1 MRVVSHFEDSEQMQ
15 GFKERY
21 TVSPQD
27 LASISHLLSSIMQD
41 LRRHNDGQPGPALQ
55 QANQTAS
62 RPAAVPQQPQPHE
75 ANSMKQAQAGAQGHN
90 KLPQR
95 PSSRG
100 IAPPPAPISTQP
112 PFQFGAA
119 SPDGKPVYPVNPPQL
134 TQDGLHLPRKKM
146 RTGTQT
152 SSPAGN
158 SQTASP
164 QTKTA
169 SPDLRKQE
177 PKSAPTKPTFP
188 CTAPDCEMGAPVFSS
203 EALRKKHVDEF
214 HTQPFQEPAQFLE
227 QAIVEVFDIV
237 SRNKADA
244 AQAQVNA
251 VGESAVQQ
259 TKPDGKNGV
268 APKGSETSA
277 PSADAHHPAIL
288 EDWATINGTIDPQ
301 SLFAPAF
308 NFDPIAGGVISNTS
322 LYRSTTPNEDT
333 PESSKDSGTSEPNS
347 DIPEAVSLDID
358 IDLAPDLYFHDSFN
372 LNSPGTYYQG
382 DEDGYYASN
391 MIEHIVATK
400 SYEIPQAIDMSLY
413 SMDC

>member
-1 MRVVSHFEDSEQMQ
+1 MRVASQFEDGEQMQ
-15 GFKERY
+15 VMKDRT

-27 LASISHLLSSIMQD
+27 IQMFGQLLTSLMHD
-41 LRRHNDGQPGPALQ
+41 LKRGNEGQPGQASQQMNPA
-55 QANQTAS
+55 AS
-62 RPAAVPQQPQPHE
+62 RPAPAAPQPQVHE
-75 ANSMKQAQAGAQGHN
+75 ATLNKQAQTGAQGHN

-100 IAPPPAPISTQP
+100 VAPPSAPISTQP

-119 SPDGKPVYPVNPPQL
+119 SPDGKPVYAANPPQL

-146 RTGTQT
+146 KTGTQT
-152 SSPAGN
+152 FSPAGG

-164 QTKTA
+164 QTKTM

-177 PKSAPTKPTFP
+177 PKAVPAKPTFP

-203 EALRKKHVDEF
+203 EALRKKHIDEF

-227 QAIVEVFDIV
+227 QAIVEVFDV
-237 SRNKADA
+237 VHRNKAAA

-251 VGESAVQQ
+251 IGGSVAQHGKA
-259 TKPDGKNGV
+259 DGKNGAV
-268 APKGSETSA
+268 FNAPA
-277 PSADAHHPAIL
+277 ADLQQPAML
-288 EDWATINGTIDPQ
+288 EDWGMANGTIDPQ

-347 DIPEAVSLDID
+347 DIPEAGSLDID
-358 IDLAPDLYFHDSFN
+358 IDLAPDLYFHDSFKI
-372 LNSPGTYYQG
+372 NSPGTYYQG
-382 DEDGYYASN
+382 DDEGYYAAN

-400 SYEIPQAIDMSLY
+400 SYEIPQSIDMSLY